1 MILVWIKDYIG
12 GCKNKKDNNDILKV
26 CFGTARNITDSF
38 REKEFQVLLKTNLL
52 CICIGM
58 KMYNL
63 VCIYKIYWWTELDCV
78 GTCFTI
84 PLQGKLFFGGKCEC
98 PWD

>member
-38 REKEFQVLLKTNLL
+38 REKEFQVLLKTSSL

-63 VCIYKIYWWTELDCV
+63 VCIYKIYWWTEEGRKDISSQNGL
-78 GTCFTI
+78 GTVYEDF
-84 PLQGKLFFGGKCEC
+84 KR
-98 PWD
+98 